1 MRVVDLGR
9 RRPMEPVA
17 TTHRCHSWTKPVT
30 AVGNPVIGIPTES
43 APASFEQDRRG
54 GCSSQ
59 VWTRDAERRCWPA
72 RARHSADGRTAAH
85 PVAPE
90 AVAQIRACRR
100 GQRRAR
106 GPLTQAEPPPA
117 GWRSSTDYLLASTYR
132 SGRARS
138 GQLQLPLPAR
148 QRPGPAPELSNHGP
162 IGLTGECDVGEA
174 TASVCPSLGCVG
186 H

>member
-1 MRVVDLGR
+1 
-9 RRPMEPVA
+9 MEPIA
-17 TTHRCHSWTKPVT
+17 TTTRHCHSWTKPVT
-30 AVGNPVIGIPTES
+30 VVGNTAWGYPPS
-43 APASFEQDRRG
+43 QPLRR
-54 GCSSQ
+54 SSKTA
-59 VWTRDAERRCWPA
+59 VVVVAVRFWTRDAERRCWPA